1 MAEPTLVGSTRVSLI
16 PDTTQF
22 GDRLRIELPSAIRQP
37 AKLAGEVAGDQI
49 LDGIRRKLAAATPTV
64 RVGVDLLTTVAD
76 AKLASLTKAA
86 RSS

>member
-16 PDTTQF
+16 PDTSSF
-22 GDRLRIELPSAIRQP
+22 GDKLRIELPSAIRQP

-49 LDGIRRKLAAATPTV
+49 LDGIQRKLAAATPTV

-76 AKLASLTKAA
+76 AKLASLTKTA